1 VLADD
6 GLLVQDSD
14 CLALY
19 RPLPGTSPAAQAA
32 PPDCSEQQSLSIEK
46 GRWIKR
52 LSSFFAGGDTCDKRA
67 APGGNESG
75 IVQIETVGGLHLR
88 LSDGGCKGTPDKA
101 GEDAGE
107 ERSTHR

>member
-1 VLADD
+1 MLADD
-6 GLLVQDSD
+6 GLLVPDSN

-19 RPLPGTSPAAQAA
+19 SPLPGASPAAQAA

-52 LSSFFAGGDTCDKRA
+52 LSSFFAGGDQRA
-67 APGGNESG
+67 APNGGNESG
-75 IVQIETVGGLHLR
+75 IEAVGGRSLR
-88 LSDGGCKGTPDKA
+88 LSGGSCKGAPDKA